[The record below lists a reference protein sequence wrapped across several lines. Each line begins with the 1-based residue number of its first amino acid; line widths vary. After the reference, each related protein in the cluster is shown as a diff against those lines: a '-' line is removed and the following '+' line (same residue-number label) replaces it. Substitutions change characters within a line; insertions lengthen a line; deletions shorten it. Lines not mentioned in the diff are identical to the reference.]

1 MFTRKS
7 LESKSVLHT
16 VLWRSIPKNIADSWK
31 SVKAAAMV
39 EGIPTQWRQNSFTG
53 CVVTTAT
60 ATPVPKFF
68 SWLIPTP
75 TLSYV
80 IQLRKFKWPMVFD
93 HLHDH
98 HHHGQNSN
106 ARAVSHSCASS
117 SPSKIILVTGN
128 KFLGLGQ
135 PRSVSHRGAR
145 LLWWRWRFTCRWKTA
160 EFFFFKFSFF
170 C

>member
-1 MFTRKS
+1 MKVNSKEHCWFLEKCKS
-7 LESKSVLHT
+7 CRHG
-16 VLWRSIPKNIADSWK
+16 WRNSNA
-31 SVKAAAMV
+31 V
-39 EGIPTQWRQNSFTG
+39 EAKQFYRMCCDNRHGNPS
-53 CVVTTAT
+53 AE
-60 ATPVPKFF
+60 AF

-80 IQLRKFKWPMVFD
+80 IQLRKFKWPMVID

-170 C
+170 LLRTFWCK